1 MTFSRRKPHRR
12 VVFFYLLPFTFLL
25 LLWSSCE
32 QNTTQPPPPAGPD
45 TTSHNFTWQV
55 THVGDLTSSLADVF
69 AIAEDDIW
77 AVGKIQIEDSAGNDI
92 VYNAVHWNGQEWE
105 PQRIRTNSCG
115 GVLFPPIRSVFSFS
129 NANIFFA
136 HIDGSI
142 TIYDGNS
149 FISDCRMIQK
159 LNGSDNKMWGISSS
173 DLYVVSNSGA
183 IVHYDG
189 SNWQKQESNTTVRLL
204 DVWGNTNGST
214 VWACGYASNNSE
226 SILLRSDGSQWQT
239 VWQWQFQQGASD
251 SAYVGLLSSLWAF
264 DPDSLI
270 IVSGDGVFRQDIANN
285 GPPRKEKVSLGAFP
299 NNVRGSA
306 PNNIFIACFNGT
318 IWHYNGATWRTYP
331 ELHNPNWV
339 FRSIAVLED
348 KVVAVGGDFSQGI
361 QRDIIV
367 TGLRP

>member
-1 MTFSRRKPHRR
+1 MYLANVFKQKPILYSIIFA
-12 VVFFYLLPFTFLL
+12 VAMALLFIT
-25 LLWSSCE
+25 CE
-32 QNTTQPPPPAGPD
+32 KTTTQPPPAGPD

-77 AVGKIQIEDSAGNDI
+77 AVGKIQIEDSAGNDK

-105 PQRIRTNSCG
+105 LKQM
-115 GVLFPPIRSVFSFS
+115 LFKIFCNQTTTQISPAKSVFALKSNDVWISAGSQITHWDGFS
-129 NANIFFA
+129 QDILECIPASVNQLWIHSNQKIYTV
-136 HIDGSI
+136 GSI
-142 TIYDGNS
+142 GQI
-149 FISDCRMIQK
+149 
-159 LNGSDNKMWGISSS
+159 
-173 DLYVVSNSGA
+173 A
-183 IVHYDG
+183 HYNG

-204 DVWGNTNGST
+204 DVWGNTNGSAL
-214 VWACGYASNNSE
+214 WACGYASNNSE
-226 SILLRSDGSQWQT
+226 SILLRSDGSQWQI

-285 GPPRKEKVSLGAFP
+285 GPPRKENLFLDAFP
-299 NNVRGSA
+299 LRVRGSA
-306 PNNIFIACFNGT
+306 ANNIFICGDNGRV
-318 IWHYNGATWRTYP
+318 WHYNGATWQTYP

-339 FRSIAVLED
+339 FRSIAVLEN
-348 KVVAVGGDFSQGI
+348 KVVAVGWDFSQII

>member
-1 MTFSRRKPHRR
+1 MHLANCINHKPIITSIIFI
-12 VVFFYLLPFTFLL
+12 VVMALL
-25 LLWSSCE
+25 LITCGK
-32 QNTTQPPPPAGPD
+32 NTTHPPPAGPD
-45 TTSHNFTWQV
+45 TTSHNFVWQV
-55 THVGDLTSSLADVF
+55 THIGDLTSSLADVF
-69 AIAEDDIW
+69 AIVEDDIW
-77 AVGKIQIEDSAGNDI
+77 AVGKIQIEDSVGNDI

-105 PQRIRTNSCG
+105 LQQFTNTNGSPI
-115 GVLFPPIRSVFSFS
+115 VPIRDIIYFS
-129 NANIFFA
+129 NNDIWLAA
-136 HIDGSI
+136 GSI
-142 TIYDGNS
+142 YHWNGNNAI
-149 FISDCRMIQK
+149 ISYQRNINTSELVQK
-159 LNGSDNKMWGISSS
+159 LSVSSPNNI
-173 DLYVVSNSGA
+173 YGVGTEGV

-189 SNWQKQESNTTVRLL
+189 SSWQKLESNTTTRLL
-204 DVWGNTNGST
+204 DIWRNANGSA
-214 VWACGYASNNSE
+214 VWACGHASNNSE
-226 SILLRSDGSQWQT
+226 SILLRFEGSQWQT
-239 VWQWQFQQGASD
+239 VWRWHYQQGASD
-251 SAYVGLLSSLWAF
+251 STYVGLFSSLWAF

-270 IVSGDGVFRQDIANN
+270 IVSGDGVFRQDIAGN